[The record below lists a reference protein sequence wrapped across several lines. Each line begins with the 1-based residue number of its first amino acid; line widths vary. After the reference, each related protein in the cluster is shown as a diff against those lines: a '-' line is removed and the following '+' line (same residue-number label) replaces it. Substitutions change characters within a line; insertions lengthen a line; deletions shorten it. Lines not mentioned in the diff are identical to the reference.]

1 MSSWHGAGSGVDSV
15 SSWHGAGSGVDLV
28 TSWTGAG
35 SGVDF
40 GADPVMAAMASKTT
54 GLEMPAALAEINGG
68 SSKLEASLKSLWPTR
83 LRGSG
88 LAAIP

>member
-28 TSWTGAG
+28 SSWTGVG

-40 GADPVMAAMASKTT
+40 GADPVMTT

-68 SSKLEASLKSLWPTR
+68 SSKFEASLKSIWPTR